1 MIEGARELIAGIGE
15 REIAIVLAS
24 SASSDEVEHYIE
36 MLDAADQAD
45 WTTSSDVENTKP
57 EPDLVEA
64 ALERRALATR
74 VMVGDTV
81 WDVKAAKRAGDSGDR
96 RPHGRLLGSGIE

>member
-1 MIEGARELIAGIGE
+1 MRCELIAGIEE

-24 SASSDEVEHYIE
+24 SASSDEVEHYVE
-36 MLDAADQAD
+36 MLGAEDQAA

-64 ALERRALATR
+64 ALEKAGTQRRCLGRGHGLGRQGRRTR
-74 VMVGDTV
+74 
-81 WDVKAAKRAGDSGDR
+81 RHSGYR
-96 RPHGRLLGSGIE
+96 RPHRRLLRSGIE